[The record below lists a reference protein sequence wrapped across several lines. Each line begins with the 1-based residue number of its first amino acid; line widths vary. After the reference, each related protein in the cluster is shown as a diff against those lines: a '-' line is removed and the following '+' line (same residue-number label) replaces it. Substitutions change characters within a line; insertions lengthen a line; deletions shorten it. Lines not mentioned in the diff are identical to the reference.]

1 MRILYI
7 DIDSLRPDHLGCYGY
22 HRATSPHIDRL
33 AAEGLRFDNFYAT
46 DTPCLPSRTALFS
59 GRFGIN
65 TGVVNH
71 GGTRADIRPEGPAR
85 GFQSRTTLDSLP
97 EQLRRAGLR
106 TASISPFPH
115 RHSAYQIW
123 EGFHET
129 IDTGGDGNER
139 SHVVFPEVAAWLGR
153 NADRPDWFLH
163 VNLWD
168 PHTPYDVPL
177 EFGEPFKDDPPPA
190 WLTQEII
197 DRQRRSYGP
206 HDAVTPHGHTVKND
220 WPRGAKTIRTV
231 ADWKRWIDG
240 YDTGIR
246 YADHHIG
253 MIVAELKRLGLYD
266 DTAIIV
272 SSDHGENQGE
282 LEIYGD
288 HQTADQ
294 HTNCVP
300 LIIRWPGLTESRKG
314 QCDNAL
320 LYNIDFS
327 ATLVDLAGAKPPATW
342 GGVPFTPL
350 LRQAGQGGHSHL
362 VLSHGAWSCQRS
374 VRWADYLLIRTYHT
388 GAKNFPSLM
397 LFDLRNDPH
406 ETRNLAPS
414 RPDLVGEGLRRMD
427 EWVGRQLSRNG
438 VSDPLFD
445 VIAEG
450 GPLHAC
456 PSEIDALV
464 ALLRSTGRG
473 EHAAWLEK
481 HGGQPRD
488 S

>member
-22 HRATSPHIDRL
+22 HRVTSPHIDRI
-33 AAEGLRFDNFYAT
+33 AAEGLRFENFYAT

-71 GGTRADIRPEGPAR
+71 GGTRADIRPEGPGR
-85 GFQSRTTLDSLP
+85 GFQSRTTLDALP
-97 EQLRRAGLR
+97 EQLRGAGLR

-139 SHVVFPEVAAWLGR
+139 AHVVYPEVAAWLER
-153 NADRPDWFLH
+153 NATRENWFLH

-177 EFGEPFKDDPPPA
+177 EYGEPFRDAPPPA

-220 WPRGAKTIRTV
+220 WPRGTKTIRNV
-231 ADWKRWIDG
+231 ADWKQWIDG
-240 YDTGIR
+240 YDTGIH
-246 YADHHIG
+246 YADHHVGKI
-253 MIVAELKRLGLYD
+253 IADLKRLRLYD
-266 DTAIIV
+266 DTVIII

-294 HTNCVP
+294 HTNRVP
-300 LIIRWPGLTESRKG
+300 LIIRWPGVTDGRAAQTES
-314 QCDNAL
+314 AF
-320 LYNIDFS
+320 LYNIDLS
-327 ATLVDLAGAKPPATW
+327 ATLVEMAGGKKPAAWDATS
-342 GGVPFTPL
+342 FAPL
-350 LRQAGQGGHSHL
+350 LREKGTGHPYL

-374 VRWADYLLIRTYHT
+374 VRWDRYLLIRTYHT

-397 LFDLRNDPH
+397 LFDLAADPH
-406 ETRNLAPS
+406 ETNNLAAK
-414 RPDLVGEGLRRMD
+414 RPDLVGAGLRMMD
-427 EWVGRQLSRNG
+427 DWVGRQLARNG
-438 VSDPLFD
+438 TSDPLFD
-445 VIAEG
+445 
-450 GPLHAC
+450 
-456 PSEIDALV
+456 
-464 ALLRSTGRG
+464 
-473 EHAAWLEK
+473 
-481 HGGQPRD
+481 
-488 S
+488 